1 MTTQTHTL
9 NPSVY
14 NMAAVPN
21 LFPDFRSVQ
30 VGEIFSNKGFVGFRY
45 RFVCATSVGYS
56 VLVSILNAFM
66 QKIRSGASNVF
77 GRLSEVKLIRGRFM
91 EYVRVNKVLQNPL
104 TSSFFPRVLHV
115 FELSS
120 LLQVMWVAAFRVI
133 ANMHEHF
140 SFFNRSVVEQGKGK
154 PVGQKLVLPPVSVA
168 IVLGSS
174 SPFPTNIWVFL
185 KRNIN
190 VFPKVMVVI
199 EAGYRIVNDIFKSVH
214 MKSIYQSFG
223 TSQPCYGGK
232 V

>member
-1 MTTQTHTL
+1 
-9 NPSVY
+9 
-14 NMAAVPN
+14 MAAVSN

-30 VGEIFSNKGFVGFRY
+30 VGEIFSDKGFVGFCY
-45 RFVCATSVGYS
+45 RFVCATSVWDS
-56 VLVSILNAFM
+56 VFVSILNTFM
-66 QKIRSGASNVF
+66 QKVRPGTSNVF

-91 EYVRVNKVLQNPL
+91 EYVGVNKVLQNPL

-120 LLQVMWVAAFRVI
+120 LLQVVWVAAFRVI

-168 IVLGSS
+168 IVLGSR
-174 SPFPTNIWVFL
+174 SPFPTNVWVFL

-190 VFPKVMVVI
+190 MLPKIMVVV
-199 EAGYRIVNDIFKSVH
+199 ESGYRIINNIFKRVH